1 MTSRDREARAR
12 RGTNMAGSQPRWK
25 RKRVEG
31 DKEVRDAKKGCIS
44 VNIKSQIDHAGDD
57 LSYKQLFPDPAD
69 YRA

>member
-1 MTSRDREARAR
+1 MT
-12 RGTNMAGSQPRWK
+12 GSQPRWK

-31 DKEVRDAKKGCIS
+31 DKEVRHANKGCIS

-57 LSYKQLFPDPAD
+57 LSHKQLFPDPAD